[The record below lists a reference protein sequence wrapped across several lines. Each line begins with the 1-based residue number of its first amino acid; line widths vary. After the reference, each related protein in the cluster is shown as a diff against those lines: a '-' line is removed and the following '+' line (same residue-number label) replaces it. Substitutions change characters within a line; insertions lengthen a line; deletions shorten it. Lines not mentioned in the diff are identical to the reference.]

1 MNERIRELNLQAM
14 SIVMNGSD
22 PDGDVDK
29 MYIPLE
35 FTKKFAELIVRE
47 CASKV
52 DWIYAEKGITIDG
65 VNFTVT
71 QGDLIKQ
78 HFGVEE

>member
-14 SIVMNGSD
+14 SIIMNGND

-29 MYIPLE
+29 MYVPSE

-47 CASKV
+47 SYIAARAQDENMGWDIS
-52 DWIYAEKGITIDG
+52 GII
-65 VNFTVT
+65 NE
-71 QGDLIKQ
+71 